1 MKKIQY
7 WERYKMCKAT
17 ELRELINVFDANP
30 LSSSDKLEDFYVDA
44 SEARGE
50 DSAGKLIYLLQNSNR
65 QDKKFLFMGHT
76 GCGKS
81 TELFKVAEKLK
92 DKYVVIHYSID
103 EYVDFLATS
112 YIDVIFSIL
121 QNISVA
127 AAKNNVRINDDVLRG
142 IYNYWKD
149 EQVVTFTD
157 DEKVKLDGEHSI
169 GGSFFDIFTAKI
181 KTFLEMSSSLKQETK
196 RKIEPSFPLL
206 MDKINAFIADFSKKI
221 APKKLLVIID
231 DLDKLALSQA
241 KDIFIDHCRNMT
253 SLNMNIVY
261 TFPIYL
267 FYFPEFRY
275 IESNFDNTILLS
287 MIKVRTRNGEQY
299 EPGIQT
305 LEKIIFRR
313 AETKLFEEG
322 VVRYVIEK
330 SGGCIRTAFTILH
343 EATIIAELNY
353 MRTNSIPEA
362 NRVIT
367 IDDAKLGY
375 RPWKSSLERAIRKEH
390 IEMLQEVHKNKKPVI
405 DRDNVLVMDLL
416 RSLAVIEY
424 NGERWC
430 DLNPAIEDYLQELD
444 LLQ

>member
-1 MKKIQY
+1 
-7 WERYKMCKAT
+7 
-17 ELRELINVFDANP
+17 
-30 LSSSDKLEDFYVDA
+30 
-44 SEARGE
+44 
-50 DSAGKLIYLLQNSNR
+50 
-65 QDKKFLFMGHT
+65 MGHT

-92 DKYVVIHYSID
+92 NEYIVIHYSID
-103 EYVDFLATS
+103 EYVDFLSTS

-121 QNISVA
+121 QNISVV
-127 AAKNNVRINDDVLRG
+127 AAKNKVRINDDVLRG

-157 DEKVKLDGEHSI
+157 DEKIKLDGEYSI

-181 KTFLEMSSSLKQETK
+181 KTFLEMSSNLKQETK

-206 MDKINAFIADFSKKI
+206 MDKINAFVTDFSNKV

-231 DLDKLALSQA
+231 DLDKLALNQA

-275 IESNFDNTILLS
+275 IETNFDKTILLS
-287 MIKVRTRNGEQY
+287 MIKVKTKDGMQY
-299 EPGIQT
+299 EPGIQI
-305 LEKIIFRR
+305 LENIIYRR
-313 AETKLFEEG
+313 AEKKLFEDG

-330 SGGCIRTAFTILH
+330 SGGCIRTAFTILL
-343 EATIIAELNY
+343 EATLTAELNY
-353 MRTNSIPEA
+353 MHDNTVPES
-362 NRVIT
+362 NRIIS

-375 RPWKSSLERAIRKEH
+375 RPWKSSLERSIRKEQ
-390 IEMLQEVHKNKKPVI
+390 IEILQEVYKNKKPVI
-405 DRDNVLVMDLL
+405 DRDNILVMDLL

-430 DLNPAIEDYLQELD
+430 DLNPAIADYLQELN